1 MKFFSFYQ
9 MLGISANLHKI
20 LNEFRQ
26 TSATISRNNLHD
38 INHGRQPIPLSYGLP
53 DSQVP
58 TLTTHT
64 SNAPFAVTLQLPAT
78 LVNQHISTP
87 STTSTR
93 YPSSM
98 QHHGYLAPVSH
109 QNLPSFFQAYN
120 NTTYEGGSNNSIMV
134 AQLRQPCYRPL
145 FRKLFPKIRA
155 IKNFG
160 STKHC
165 QKTRL

>member
-1 MKFFSFYQ
+1 MKSFSFYQ
-9 MLGISANLHKI
+9 MLGISPNFHKI
-20 LNEFRQ
+20 LNKFRR

-53 DSQVP
+53 DSQVA

-64 SNAPFAVTLQLPAT
+64 SNAPFPVTLPLPAT
-78 LVNQHISTP
+78 LVNQHN
-87 STTSTR
+87 
-93 YPSSM
+93 SSPLLP
-98 QHHGYLAPVSH
+98 HFILLAPSIMGIQRLFH
-109 QNLPSFFQAYN
+109 TRISPPFFQVYN
-120 NTTYEGGSNNSIMV
+120 NTTCENGSNNSIMV
-134 AQLRQPCYRPL
+134 AQLRQPYSRPL
-145 FRKLFPKIRA
+145 FRKLFPKTRA